1 MWHNPYVRTGQFRR
15 GRLWARVAVWRLREG
30 WARLPI
36 GVRFLW
42 LLLGVMLG
50 LMTPLLGVGYLF
62 LQHSLE
68 MHQQLVQRQRLEAVV
83 RALERE
89 LAALLRQVQD
99 YTVWDDAHTAISRR
113 DAPWI
118 QRNITEWLPQQFHY
132 DFAVVVDAQGAVVG
146 QAEREWAWLRQTA
159 PFQRARRGVSSAG
172 LHRRGETIYLI
183 AAAPIVDEQWRRPP
197 AGALVV
203 GRALDATL
211 LQRISQSAGHTG
223 GVGVQAV
230 RNFSNAD
237 YQFAL
242 RETPGQ
248 SAREDSDPLLKVPPA
263 SRGNQAV
270 RGTVP
275 LAKRDGEPSPDAVPL
290 AKRGGEPSPDAV
302 PLAKRGEPQGADKG
316 TTAWHGISAAGA
328 VFPSASVNRQAR
340 CIALTPFVPL
350 SREAGEGERAAGRT
364 AARSYTPL
372 PQRGRGAGGEGKKW
386 APPAHSEPK
395 RCTLIRPQGGGQ
407 FMNSDH
413 AIGIASSVS
422 HLLHDSAGRPIAL
435 LTVEPPR
442 AEQAWLLDA
451 LCLAKQY
458 LLVFGGALALIASLT
473 MVLLL
478 QSQLRR
484 FSVAIQR
491 LTSGD
496 WDARVA
502 YPARDEFGYLAR
514 AFNQMAQQLQQ
525 AFEAQEQQREELL
538 AQNEEL
544 ERMHAQLQQ
553 AHQELATLNAEL
565 LEANRALAQAAVTDG
580 LTGLKN
586 HRAFQEALHSA
597 VQMAERLQQPLS
609 LVMFDIDHFKQ
620 FNDTFGHPAGDE
632 LLRQVA
638 QVLRESARAYDVAAR
653 YGGEEF
659 ALLLPNTTLEQAVQV
674 AERLRQQIRAIEN
687 PHAPVSAS
695 FGVATYRRG
704 TPPATLVYEA
714 DAALYRAKRSGR
726 DQVCVYQPEAA

>member
-50 LMTPLLGVGYLF
+50 LMTPMLGVGYLF

-68 MHQQLVQRQRLEAVV
+68 MHQQLMQRQRLEAVV
-83 RALERE
+83 CALERE

-99 YTVWDDAHTAISRR
+99 YTVWDDPYAAVQRR
-113 DAPWI
+113 DAAWVH
-118 QRNITEWLPQQFHY
+118 RNITEWLPQQFHY
-132 DFAVVVDAQGAVVG
+132 DFAIVVDAQDAVVG
-146 QAEREWAWLRQTA
+146 QAGREWAWLRQTEL
-159 PFQRARRGVSSAG
+159 FQQARRGVSSAG

-183 AAAPIVDEQWRRPP
+183 AAAPFVDDAWSRPP

-211 LQRISQSAGHTG
+211 LQRISQSAGHMG
-223 GVGVQAV
+223 AVQLEAV
-230 RNFSNAD
+230 VAFSDAD
-237 YQFAL
+237 RQLTL
-242 RETPGQ
+242 RKMLGQ
-248 SAREDSDPLLKVPPA
+248 SVQEDSDPLLQVPPA
-263 SRGNQAV
+263 SRGNQAPA
-270 RGTVP
+270 R
-275 LAKRDGEPSPDAVPL
+275 LLSRN
-290 AKRGGEPSPDAV
+290 GGSQAPE
-302 PLAKRGEPQGADKG
+302 R
-316 TTAWHGISAAGA
+316 
-328 VFPSASVNRQAR
+328 FPSRSGGSQAPER
-340 CIALTPFVPL
+340 FPSRSGGNLKEGGDTLPSIA
-350 SREAGEGERAAGRT
+350 
-364 AARSYTPL
+364 Y
-372 PQRGRGAGGEGKKW
+372 
-386 APPAHSEPK
+386 
-395 RCTLIRPQGGGQ
+395 
-407 FMNSDH
+407 
-413 AIGIASSVS
+413 
-422 HLLHDSAGRPIAL
+422 LLHDSTGQPIAW

-451 LCLAKQY
+451 LGLAKQY

-491 LTSGD
+491 LASGD
-496 WDARVA
+496 WGARIA

-544 ERMHAQLQQ
+544 ERVHAQLQQ

-659 ALLLPNTTLEQAVQV
+659 ALLLPNTTPEQAVQV

>member
-1 MWHNPYVRTGQFRR
+1 LCAQ
-15 GRLWARVAVWRLREG
+15 VAVWRLREG

-83 RALERE
+83 CALERE
-89 LAALLRQVQD
+89 LAVLLRQVQD
-99 YTVWDDAHTAISRR
+99 YTVWNDAHTAISRR

-118 QRNITEWLPQQFHY
+118 QRNIIEWLPQQFHY
-132 DFAVVVDAQGAVVG
+132 DFAVVVDAQGTVVG
-146 QAEREWAWLRQTA
+146 QAGREWAWLRQTEL
-159 PFQRARRGVSSAG
+159 FQQAMRGVSSAG
-172 LHRRGETIYLI
+172 LHRRGETIYLL
-183 AAAPIVDEQWRRPP
+183 AAAPFADEAWSRPP

-211 LQRISQSAGHTG
+211 LRRISQSAGHMG
-223 GVGVQAV
+223 AVQLEAV
-230 RNFSNAD
+230 VAFSDAD
-237 YQFAL
+237 RQLTL
-242 RETPGQ
+242 RKMLGQ
-248 SAREDSDPLLKVPPA
+248 SVQEDSDPLLQVPPA
-263 SRGNQAV
+263 SRGNQAPARLLSRSV
-270 RGTVP
+270 GSQAPER
-275 LAKRDGEPSPDAVPL
+275 
-290 AKRGGEPSPDAV
+290 
-302 PLAKRGEPQGADKG
+302 
-316 TTAWHGISAAGA
+316 
-328 VFPSASVNRQAR
+328 FPSRSGGNLKEGGDTLPS
-340 CIALTPFVPL
+340 IA
-350 SREAGEGERAAGRT
+350 
-364 AARSYTPL
+364 Y
-372 PQRGRGAGGEGKKW
+372 
-386 APPAHSEPK
+386 
-395 RCTLIRPQGGGQ
+395 
-407 FMNSDH
+407 
-413 AIGIASSVS
+413 
-422 HLLHDSAGRPIAL
+422 LLHDSTGQPIAW

-442 AEQAWLLDA
+442 AEQSWLLDA

-491 LTSGD
+491 LASGD

-609 LVMFDIDHFKQ
+609 LIMFDIDHFKQ

>member
-1 MWHNPYVRTGQFRR
+1 M
-15 GRLWARVAVWRLREG
+15 RLWARVVVWRLREG

-62 LQHSLE
+62 LQQSLE
-68 MHQQLVQRQRLEAVV
+68 AHQQLVQRQRLEAVV
-83 RALERE
+83 SALERE

-99 YTVWDDAHTAISRR
+99 YTVWDDAYTALSQR
-113 DAPWI
+113 DTAWI
-118 QRNITEWLPQQFHY
+118 RRNITEWLPKQFHY
-132 DFAVVVDAQGAVVG
+132 DFAVVMDSQGTVV
-146 QAEREWAWLRQTA
+146 ERAGGDWEWICQTEL
-159 PFQRARRGVSSAG
+159 FQRAMRGVGSAG
-172 LHRRGETIYLI
+172 LHRHGETIYLL
-183 AAAPIVDEQWRRPP
+183 AAAPFVDEACSRPP
-197 AGALVV
+197 AGVLVA

-211 LQRISQSAGHTG
+211 LRRISQSAGHMG
-223 GVGVQAV
+223 AVQLEAV
-230 RNFSNAD
+230 VAFSDAD
-237 YQFAL
+237 RQPTL
-242 RETPGQ
+242 REMRGQ
-248 SAREDSDPLLKVPPA
+248 SVQEDSDPLLQVPPA
-263 SRGNQAV
+263 SRGNQA
-270 RGTVP
+270 P
-275 LAKRDGEPSPDAVPL
+275 
-290 AKRGGEPSPDAV
+290 
-302 PLAKRGEPQGADKG
+302 
-316 TTAWHGISAAGA
+316 
-328 VFPSASVNRQAR
+328 AR
-340 CIALTPFVPL
+340 LL
-350 SREAGEGERAAGRT
+350 SRSGGNLKEGGD
-364 AARSYTPL
+364 TP
-372 PQRGRGAGGEGKKW
+372 P
-386 APPAHSEPK
+386 S
-395 RCTLIRPQGGGQ
+395 
-407 FMNSDH
+407 
-413 AIGIASSVS
+413 IAY
-422 HLLHDSAGRPIAL
+422 LLHDSTGQPIAW

-442 AEQAWLLDA
+442 AEQAWLLDV
-451 LCLAKQY
+451 LGLAKQY

-478 QSQLRR
+478 QSHLRR

-491 LTSGD
+491 LASGD
-496 WDARVA
+496 WGARIA

-525 AFEAQEQQREELL
+525 AFEAQKQQREELL

-586 HRAFQEALHSA
+586 HRAFQESLHSA

-609 LVMFDIDHFKQ
+609 LIMFDIDHFKQ

>member
-1 MWHNPYVRTGQFRR
+1 M
-15 GRLWARVAVWRLREG
+15 RLWARVAVWRLREG

-50 LMTPLLGVGYLF
+50 LMAPLLGVGYLF
-62 LQHSLE
+62 LRQSLE
-68 MHQQLVQRQRLEAVV
+68 AHQQMVQRQRLVAAVS
-83 RALERE
+83 ALDRE

-99 YTVWDDAHTAISRR
+99 YTVRDDAHTAISRR
-113 DAPWI
+113 DAKWI
-118 QRNITEWLPQQFHY
+118 RRNITEWLPQQFHY
-132 DFAVVVDAQGAVVG
+132 DFAVVVDAQGAWVAHTAG
-146 QAEREWAWLRQTA
+146 EWAWLRQTA
-159 PFQRARRGVSSAG
+159 PFQRARRGVSNAG
-172 LHRRGETIYLI
+172 LHRQGETIYLL
-183 AAAPIVDEQWRRPP
+183 AAAPFVDKAWSRPP
-197 AGALVV
+197 AGVLVV

-211 LQRISQSAGHTG
+211 LRRISQSAGHTG
-223 GVGVQAV
+223 GVGV
-230 RNFSNAD
+230 RLN
-237 YQFAL
+237 
-242 RETPGQ
+242 P
-248 SAREDSDPLLKVPPA
+248 
-263 SRGNQAV
+263 
-270 RGTVP
+270 
-275 LAKRDGEPSPDAVPL
+275 PSP
-290 AKRGGEPSPDAV
+290 RPSP
-302 PLAKRGEPQGADKG
+302 
-316 TTAWHGISAAGA
+316 
-328 VFPSASVNRQAR
+328 
-340 CIALTPFVPL
+340 PL
-350 SREAGEGERAAGRT
+350 SWGERAREWGDST
-364 AARSYTPL
+364 
-372 PQRGRGAGGEGKKW
+372 
-386 APPAHSEPK
+386 
-395 RCTLIRPQGGGQ
+395 
-407 FMNSDH
+407 
-413 AIGIASSVS
+413 SSLTWN
-422 HLLHDSAGRPIAL
+422 LLHDSMGQPIAL

-442 AEQAWLLDA
+442 AEQAWLLNA
-451 LCLAKQY
+451 LYLAKQY
-458 LLVFGGALALIASLT
+458 LFVFGGALALIASLT

-484 FSVAIQR
+484 FSVVIQR
-491 LTSGD
+491 LASGD
-496 WDARVA
+496 WNARVA

-544 ERMHAQLQQ
+544 ERVHAQLQQ

-597 VQMAERLQQPLS
+597 AQMAERLQQPMS

-620 FNDTFGHPAGDE
+620 FNDRFGHPAGDE

-687 PHAPVSAS
+687 RHAPVSAS
-695 FGVATYRRG
+695 FGVATYRHG

-714 DAALYRAKRSGR
+714 DAALYRAKRNGR

>member
-1 MWHNPYVRTGQFRR
+1 M
-15 GRLWARVAVWRLREG
+15 
-30 WARLPI
+30 
-36 GVRFLW
+36 W
-42 LLLGVMLG
+42 LLLGVMVG

-62 LQHSLE
+62 LQRSLE
-68 MHQQLVQRQRLEAVV
+68 AQQQLVQRQRLEAVV
-83 RALERE
+83 SALERE

-99 YTVWDDAHTAISRR
+99 YTVWDDAHTAISQR

-118 QRNITEWLPQQFHY
+118 RRNITEWLPQQFHY
-132 DFAVVVDAQGAVVG
+132 DFAVVADAQGAWAAHTAG
-146 QAEREWAWLRQTA
+146 DWAWLRQTA
-159 PFQRARRGVSSAG
+159 PFQRAMRGVSSAG
-172 LHRRGETIYLI
+172 LHRQGETIYLL
-183 AAAPIVDEQWRRPP
+183 AAAPFADEAWSRPP

-211 LQRISQSAGHTG
+211 LRRISQSAGHMG
-223 GVGVQAV
+223 AVQLEAV
-230 RNFSNAD
+230 VAFSDAD
-237 YQFAL
+237 RQLTL
-242 RETPGQ
+242 RKMLGQ
-248 SAREDSDPLLKVPPA
+248 SVQEDSDPLLQVPPA
-263 SRGNQAV
+263 SRGNQASV
-270 RGTVP
+270 R
-275 LAKRDGEPSPDAVPL
+275 LLSR
-290 AKRGGEPSPDAV
+290 RGGSQAPE
-302 PLAKRGEPQGADKG
+302 R
-316 TTAWHGISAAGA
+316 
-328 VFPSASVNRQAR
+328 FPSRSGGN
-340 CIALTPFVPL
+340 LK
-350 SREAGEGERAAGRT
+350 EGGDT
-364 AARSYTPL
+364 L
-372 PQRGRGAGGEGKKW
+372 P
-386 APPAHSEPK
+386 
-395 RCTLIRPQGGGQ
+395 
-407 FMNSDH
+407 
-413 AIGIASSVS
+413 SVS
-422 HLLHDSAGRPIAL
+422 NLLHDSAGQPIAL

-442 AEQAWLLDA
+442 AEQAWLLNA

-458 LLVFGGALALIASLT
+458 LFVFGGALALIASLT

-484 FSVAIQR
+484 FSVVIQR
-491 LTSGD
+491 LASGD
-496 WDARVA
+496 WNARVA

-544 ERMHAQLQQ
+544 ERVHAQLQQ

-586 HRAFQEALHSA
+586 HRAFQESLHSA
-597 VQMAERLQQPLS
+597 AQMAERLQQPLS

-659 ALLLPNTTLEQAVQV
+659 ALLLPNTALEQAVQV

-714 DAALYRAKRSGR
+714 DAALYRAKRGGR
-726 DQVCVYQPEAA
+726 DRVCVYQTEAA

>member
-1 MWHNPYVRTGQFRR
+1 M
-15 GRLWARVAVWRLREG
+15 RLGARVAVWWLREG

-36 GVRFLW
+36 GVRFMW
-42 LLLGVMLG
+42 LLLGVMVG
-50 LMTPLLGVGYLF
+50 LMTLLLGVGYRL
-62 LQHSLE
+62 LQRSLE
-68 MHQQLVQRQRLEAVV
+68 AQQQLVQRQRLEAVV
-83 RALERE
+83 SALERE

-99 YTVWDDAHTAISRR
+99 YTVWDDAHTAISQR

-118 QRNITEWLPQQFHY
+118 RRNITEWLPQQFHY
-132 DFAVVVDAQGAVVG
+132 DFAVVVDAQGAWAAHTAG
-146 QAEREWAWLRQTA
+146 DWAWLRQTA
-159 PFQRARRGVSSAG
+159 PFQRAMRGVSSAG
-172 LHRRGETIYLI
+172 LHRRGETIYLL
-183 AAAPIVDEQWRRPP
+183 AAAPFADEAWSRPP

-211 LQRISQSAGHTG
+211 LRRISQSAGHMG
-223 GVGVQAV
+223 AVQLEAV
-230 RNFSNAD
+230 VAFSDAD
-237 YQFAL
+237 RQLTL
-242 RETPGQ
+242 RKMLGQ
-248 SAREDSDPLLKVPPA
+248 SVQEDSDPLLQVPPA
-263 SRGNQAV
+263 SRGNQAPA
-270 RGTVP
+270 R
-275 LAKRDGEPSPDAVPL
+275 LLSRN
-290 AKRGGEPSPDAV
+290 GGSQAPE
-302 PLAKRGEPQGADKG
+302 R
-316 TTAWHGISAAGA
+316 
-328 VFPSASVNRQAR
+328 FPSRSGESRAPERFPLRSGGSQAPER
-340 CIALTPFVPL
+340 FPSRSGGNLKEGGDTLPSIA
-350 SREAGEGERAAGRT
+350 
-364 AARSYTPL
+364 Y
-372 PQRGRGAGGEGKKW
+372 
-386 APPAHSEPK
+386 
-395 RCTLIRPQGGGQ
+395 
-407 FMNSDH
+407 
-413 AIGIASSVS
+413 
-422 HLLHDSAGRPIAL
+422 LLHDSAGQPVAWL
-435 LTVEPPR
+435 MVEPPR
-442 AEQAWLLDA
+442 AEQAWLLNA

-458 LLVFGGALALIASLT
+458 LFVFGGALALIASLT

-478 QSQLRR
+478 QSHLRR
-484 FSVAIQR
+484 FSVVIQR
-491 LTSGD
+491 LASGD
-496 WDARVA
+496 WGARIA

-514 AFNQMAQQLQQ
+514 AFNQMAYQLQQ

-544 ERMHAQLQQ
+544 ERVHAQLQQ

-586 HRAFQEALHSA
+586 HRAFQESLHSA
-597 VQMAERLQQPLS
+597 AQMAERLQQPLS
-609 LVMFDIDHFKQ
+609 LIMFDIDHFKQ

-714 DAALYRAKRSGR
+714 DAALYRAKRNGR

>member
-1 MWHNPYVRTGQFRR
+1 
-15 GRLWARVAVWRLREG
+15 VWRLRDG

-99 YTVWDDAHTAISRR
+99 YTVWNDAHTAISRR

-118 QRNITEWLPQQFHY
+118 RRNITEWLPQQFHY
-132 DFAVVVDAQGAVVG
+132 DFAVAVDARGAWVAHTAG
-146 QAEREWAWLRQTA
+146 DWAWLRQTA
-159 PFQRARRGVSSAG
+159 PFQQARRGVSSAG

-183 AAAPIVDEQWRRPP
+183 AAAPFVDEAWSRPP

-211 LQRISQSAGHTG
+211 LRRISQSAGHTG

-275 LAKRDGEPSPDAVPL
+275 LAKRGGEPSPDAVPLAKRGGEPSPDAVPLAKLGGEPSPDAVPL

-302 PLAKRGEPQGADKG
+302 PLAKRGEPQG
-316 TTAWHGISAAGA
+316 
-328 VFPSASVNRQAR
+328 
-340 CIALTPFVPL
+340 
-350 SREAGEGERAAGRT
+350 
-364 AARSYTPL
+364 
-372 PQRGRGAGGEGKKW
+372 
-386 APPAHSEPK
+386 
-395 RCTLIRPQGGGQ
+395 GGQ

-422 HLLHDSAGRPIAL
+422 HLLHDSTGQPIAL

-442 AEQAWLLDA
+442 AEQAWLLNA

-478 QSQLRR
+478 QSHLRR

-491 LTSGD
+491 LASGD
-496 WDARVA
+496 WGARIA

>member
-1 MWHNPYVRTGQFRR
+1 M
-15 GRLWARVAVWRLREG
+15 RLWARVAVWRLREG

-50 LMTPLLGVGYLF
+50 LMTPLLGVGYLL
-62 LQHSLE
+62 LQRSLE
-68 MHQQLVQRQRLEAVV
+68 AQQQLVQRQRLEAVV
-83 RALERE
+83 CALERE
-89 LAALLRQVQD
+89 LATLLRQVQD
-99 YTVWDDAHTAISRR
+99 YTVWDDAHTAISQR
-113 DAPWI
+113 DAQWI
-118 QRNITEWLPQQFHY
+118 RRNITEWLPQQFHY
-132 DFAVVVDAQGAVVG
+132 DFAVVADAQGAWAAHTAG
-146 QAEREWAWLRQTA
+146 DWAWLRQTA
-159 PFQRARRGVSSAG
+159 PFQRAMRGVSSAG
-172 LHRRGETIYLI
+172 LHRQGETVYLI
-183 AAAPIVDEQWRRPP
+183 AAAPFVDDAWSRPP

-211 LQRISQSAGHTG
+211 LRRISQSAGHMG
-223 GVGVQAV
+223 AVQLEAV
-230 RNFSNAD
+230 VAFSDAD
-237 YQFAL
+237 RQLTL
-242 RETPGQ
+242 RKMLGQ
-248 SAREDSDPLLKVPPA
+248 SVQEDSDPLLQVPPA
-263 SRGNQAV
+263 SRGNQAPA
-270 RGTVP
+270 R
-275 LAKRDGEPSPDAVPL
+275 LLSRS
-290 AKRGGEPSPDAV
+290 GGSQAPE
-302 PLAKRGEPQGADKG
+302 R
-316 TTAWHGISAAGA
+316 
-328 VFPSASVNRQAR
+328 FPSRSGGNLKEGGDTLPS
-340 CIALTPFVPL
+340 IA
-350 SREAGEGERAAGRT
+350 
-364 AARSYTPL
+364 Y
-372 PQRGRGAGGEGKKW
+372 
-386 APPAHSEPK
+386 
-395 RCTLIRPQGGGQ
+395 
-407 FMNSDH
+407 
-413 AIGIASSVS
+413 
-422 HLLHDSAGRPIAL
+422 LLRDSAGQPIAL

-442 AEQAWLLDA
+442 AEQAWLLNA
-451 LCLAKQY
+451 LRLAKQY

-491 LTSGD
+491 LASGD
-496 WDARVA
+496 WQARVA
-502 YPARDEFGYLAR
+502 YPACDEFGYLAR

-544 ERMHAQLQQ
+544 ERVHAQLQQ

-586 HRAFQEALHSA
+586 HRAFQESLHSA
-597 VQMAERLQQPLS
+597 AQMAERLQQPLS

-620 FNDTFGHPAGDE
+620 FNDTYGHPAGDE

-659 ALLLPNTTLEQAVQV
+659 ALLLPNTALEQAVQV

-714 DAALYRAKRSGR
+714 DAALYRAKRNGR

>member
-1 MWHNPYVRTGQFRR
+1 M
-15 GRLWARVAVWRLREG
+15 WRLREG

-42 LLLGVMLG
+42 LLLGVMLA
-50 LMTPLLGVGYLF
+50 LMTPLLGLGYLF
-62 LQHSLE
+62 LQRSLE
-68 MHQQLVQRQRLEAVV
+68 AHQQLVQRQRLAAVV
-83 RALERE
+83 SALDRE
-89 LAALLRQVQD
+89 LAMLLRQVQD
-99 YTVWDDAHTAISRR
+99 YTVWEDAHAAVSRR
-113 DAPWI
+113 DAEWVH
-118 QRNITEWLPQQFHY
+118 RNIVGWLPQQFHY
-132 DFAVVVDAQGAVVG
+132 DFAIVVDAQGAVVG
-146 QAEREWAWLRQTA
+146 QAGREWAWLRQTEL
-159 PFQRARRGVSSAG
+159 FQLARRGVSSAG
-172 LHRRGETIYLI
+172 LHRQGEAIYLL

-203 GRALDATL
+203 GRALDAPL
-211 LQRISQSAGHTG
+211 LQRVGQSAGHTG
-223 GVGVQAV
+223 AV
-230 RNFSNAD
+230 RMKIVD
-237 YQFAL
+237 
-242 RETPGQ
+242 
-248 SAREDSDPLLKVPPA
+248 
-263 SRGNQAV
+263 
-270 RGTVP
+270 
-275 LAKRDGEPSPDAVPL
+275 
-290 AKRGGEPSPDAV
+290 
-302 PLAKRGEPQGADKG
+302 G
-316 TTAWHGISAAGA
+316 TTPSSRFPLQAGGTEPTR
-328 VFPSASVNRQAR
+328 FPSRSGGNLKEGGDTLPS
-340 CIALTPFVPL
+340 IA
-350 SREAGEGERAAGRT
+350 
-364 AARSYTPL
+364 Y
-372 PQRGRGAGGEGKKW
+372 
-386 APPAHSEPK
+386 
-395 RCTLIRPQGGGQ
+395 
-407 FMNSDH
+407 
-413 AIGIASSVS
+413 
-422 HLLHDSAGRPIAL
+422 LLHDSAGQPVAWL
-435 LTVEPPR
+435 MVEPPR

-491 LTSGD
+491 LASGD

-544 ERMHAQLQQ
+544 ERVHAQLQQ

-597 VQMAERLQQPLS
+597 AQMAERLQQPLS

-620 FNDTFGHPAGDE
+620 FNDTYGHPAGDE

-659 ALLLPNTTLEQAVQV
+659 ALLLPNTALEQAVQV

-714 DAALYRAKRSGR
+714 DAALYRAKRGGR
-726 DQVCVYQPEAA
+726 DRVCVYQPEAA

>member
-1 MWHNPYVRTGQFRR
+1 
-15 GRLWARVAVWRLREG
+15 LWARVAMWRLREG

-42 LLLGVMLG
+42 LLLGVLLG
-50 LMTPLLGVGYLF
+50 LMTPLLGVGYRF
-62 LQHSLE
+62 LQRSLE
-68 MHQQLVQRQRLEAVV
+68 AQLQLVQRQRLEAVV
-83 RALERE
+83 SALERE

-113 DAPWI
+113 DAQWI
-118 QRNITEWLPQQFHY
+118 RRNITEWLPQQFHY
-132 DFAVVVDAQGAVVG
+132 DFAVVADTQGACIAHTAG
-146 QAEREWAWLRQTA
+146 DWAWLRQTA
-159 PFQRARRGVSSAG
+159 PFQRAMRGVSSAG
-172 LHRRGETIYLI
+172 LHRQGETVYLL
-183 AAAPIVDEQWRRPP
+183 AAAPLVDEAWSRPP

-211 LQRISQSAGHTG
+211 LRRISQSAGQMG
-223 GVGVQAV
+223 GVGVEAV
-230 RNFSNAD
+230 VNFSDAD
-237 YQFAL
+237 YQLTL

-248 SAREDSDPLLKVPPA
+248 STREDSDPLLKVPPA
-263 SRGNQAV
+263 RRGNQAAL
-270 RGTVP
+270 R
-275 LAKRDGEPSPDAVPL
+275 
-290 AKRGGEPSPDAV
+290 AV
-302 PLAKRGEPQGADKG
+302 PLAKRGEPQG
-316 TTAWHGISAAGA
+316 
-328 VFPSASVNRQAR
+328 
-340 CIALTPFVPL
+340 
-350 SREAGEGERAAGRT
+350 
-364 AARSYTPL
+364 
-372 PQRGRGAGGEGKKW
+372 
-386 APPAHSEPK
+386 
-395 RCTLIRPQGGGQ
+395 GGQ
-407 FMNSDH
+407 FTNSDR

-422 HLLHDSAGRPIAL
+422 HLLRDSAGQPIAW

-442 AEQAWLLDA
+442 AEQSWLLNA
-451 LCLAKQY
+451 LYLAKRY
-458 LLVFGGALALIASLT
+458 LLVFGGALALVASLT

-484 FSVAIQR
+484 FSIAIQR
-491 LTSGD
+491 LASSD
-496 WDARVA
+496 WNARVA
-502 YPARDEFGYLAR
+502 YPARDELGYLAQ

-597 VQMAERLQQPLS
+597 AQMAERLQQPLS

-659 ALLLPNTTLEQAVQV
+659 ALLLPNTALEQAVHV

-695 FGVATYRRG
+695 FGVTTYRRG

-714 DAALYRAKRSGR
+714 DAALYRAKRGGR
-726 DQVCVYQPEAA
+726 DRVCVYQPEAA

>member
-1 MWHNPYVRTGQFRR
+1 MDSQGT
-15 GRLWARVAVWRLREG
+15 
-30 WARLPI
+30 
-36 GVRFLW
+36 
-42 LLLGVMLG
+42 
-50 LMTPLLGVGYLF
+50 
-62 LQHSLE
+62 
-68 MHQQLVQRQRLEAVV
+68 VV
-83 RALERE
+83 ERAGGDWEWICQTE
-89 LAALLRQVQD
+89 L
-99 YTVWDDAHTAISRR
+99 
-113 DAPWI
+113 
-118 QRNITEWLPQQFHY
+118 
-132 DFAVVVDAQGAVVG
+132 
-146 QAEREWAWLRQTA
+146 
-159 PFQRARRGVSSAG
+159 FQRARRGVSSAA
-172 LHRRGETIYLI
+172 LHRHGETIYLL
-183 AAAPIVDEQWRRPP
+183 AAAPFVDEACSRPP
-197 AGALVV
+197 AGVLVA

-211 LQRISQSAGHTG
+211 LRRISQSAGHMG
-223 GVGVQAV
+223 AVQLEAV
-230 RNFSNAD
+230 VAFSDAD
-237 YQFAL
+237 RQLTL
-242 RETPGQ
+242 RKMRGQ
-248 SAREDSDPLLKVPPA
+248 SVQEDSDPLLQVPPA
-263 SRGNQAV
+263 SRGNQAPA
-270 RGTVP
+270 RLPP
-275 LAKRDGEPSPDAVPL
+275 LRERSQAPER
-290 AKRGGEPSPDAV
+290 
-302 PLAKRGEPQGADKG
+302 
-316 TTAWHGISAAGA
+316 
-328 VFPSASVNRQAR
+328 FPSRSGGNLKEGGDTPPS
-340 CIALTPFVPL
+340 IA
-350 SREAGEGERAAGRT
+350 
-364 AARSYTPL
+364 Y
-372 PQRGRGAGGEGKKW
+372 
-386 APPAHSEPK
+386 
-395 RCTLIRPQGGGQ
+395 
-407 FMNSDH
+407 
-413 AIGIASSVS
+413 
-422 HLLHDSAGRPIAL
+422 LLHDSAGQPVAW

-442 AEQAWLLDA
+442 AEQAWLLDV
-451 LCLAKQY
+451 LSLAKQY

-478 QSQLRR
+478 QSHLRR

-491 LTSGD
+491 LASGD
-496 WDARVA
+496 WGARIA

-597 VQMAERLQQPLS
+597 AQMAERLQQPLS
-609 LVMFDIDHFKQ
+609 LIMFDIDHFKQ

-726 DQVCVYQPEAA
+726 DQVCVYQSEAA

>member
-1 MWHNPYVRTGQFRR
+1 MWHNPHVRTGRFRR
-15 GRLWARVAVWRLREG
+15 GRLWARVAVWRLRDG

-99 YTVWDDAHTAISRR
+99 YTVWNDAHTAISRR

-146 QAEREWAWLRQTA
+146 QAGREWAWLRQTA

-203 GRALDATL
+203 GRALNATL

-275 LAKRDGEPSPDAVPL
+275 LAKRGGEPSPDAVPLAKRGGEPSPDAVPLAKRGGEPSPDAVPL

-302 PLAKRGEPQGADKG
+302 PLAKRGEPQG
-316 TTAWHGISAAGA
+316 
-328 VFPSASVNRQAR
+328 
-340 CIALTPFVPL
+340 
-350 SREAGEGERAAGRT
+350 
-364 AARSYTPL
+364 
-372 PQRGRGAGGEGKKW
+372 
-386 APPAHSEPK
+386 
-395 RCTLIRPQGGGQ
+395 GGQ

-422 HLLHDSAGRPIAL
+422 HLLHDSTGQPIAW

-478 QSQLRR
+478 QSHLRR

-491 LTSGD
+491 LASGD
-496 WDARVA
+496 WGARIA

-544 ERMHAQLQQ
+544 ERVHAQLQQ

>member
-15 GRLWARVAVWRLREG
+15 MRLGARVAVWRLREG

-83 RALERE
+83 CALERE

-99 YTVWDDAHTAISRR
+99 YTVWDDAYTALSQR
-113 DAPWI
+113 DTAWI
-118 QRNITEWLPQQFHY
+118 RRNITEWLPQQFHY
-132 DFAVVVDAQGAVVG
+132 DFAIVVDAQGAVVG
-146 QAEREWAWLRQTA
+146 QAGREWAWLRQTEL
-159 PFQRARRGVSSAG
+159 FQRARRGVSSAG

-183 AAAPIVDEQWRRPP
+183 AAAPFVDDAWSRPP

-211 LQRISQSAGHTG
+211 LRRISQSAGHTG
-223 GVGVQAV
+223 GVGVHLNPPSP
-230 RNFSNAD
+230 RPSPPFT
-237 YQFAL
+237 
-242 RETPGQ
+242 REEREWEWGD
-248 SAREDSDPLLKVPPA
+248 SARS
-263 SRGNQAV
+263 
-270 RGTVP
+270 
-275 LAKRDGEPSPDAVPL
+275 
-290 AKRGGEPSPDAV
+290 
-302 PLAKRGEPQGADKG
+302 
-316 TTAWHGISAAGA
+316 
-328 VFPSASVNRQAR
+328 
-340 CIALTPFVPL
+340 LT
-350 SREAGEGERAAGRT
+350 
-364 AARSYTPL
+364 
-372 PQRGRGAGGEGKKW
+372 W
-386 APPAHSEPK
+386 
-395 RCTLIRPQGGGQ
+395 
-407 FMNSDH
+407 N
-413 AIGIASSVS
+413 
-422 HLLHDSAGRPIAL
+422 LLHDSTGQPIAL

-442 AEQAWLLDA
+442 AEQAWLLNA

-478 QSQLRR
+478 QSHLRR
-484 FSVAIQR
+484 FSVVIQR
-491 LTSGD
+491 LASGD
-496 WDARVA
+496 WNARVA

-544 ERMHAQLQQ
+544 ERVHAQLQQ

-586 HRAFQEALHSA
+586 HRAFQESLHSA
-597 VQMAERLQQPLS
+597 AQMAERLQQPLS

-620 FNDTFGHPAGDE
+620 FNDTYGHPAGDE

-659 ALLLPNTTLEQAVQV
+659 ALLLPNTALEQAVQV

-714 DAALYRAKRSGR
+714 DAALYRAKRGGR
-726 DQVCVYQPEAA
+726 DRVCVYQTEAA

>member
-1 MWHNPYVRTGQFRR
+1 
-15 GRLWARVAVWRLREG
+15 LWARVAMWRLREG

-42 LLLGVMLG
+42 LLLGVMLA
-50 LMTPLLGVGYLF
+50 LMTPLLGLGYLF
-62 LQHSLE
+62 LQRSLE
-68 MHQQLVQRQRLEAVV
+68 AHQQLVQSQRLAAAMS
-83 RALERE
+83 ALDRE

-99 YTVWDDAHTAISRR
+99 YTVWEDAHAAVSRR
-113 DAPWI
+113 DAEWVH
-118 QRNITEWLPQQFHY
+118 RNIVGWLPQQFHY
-132 DFAVVVDAQGAVVG
+132 DFAVAVDARGAWVAHTAG
-146 QAEREWAWLRQTA
+146 DWAWLRQTA

-172 LHRRGETIYLI
+172 LHRQGEAIYLL
-183 AAAPIVDEQWRRPP
+183 AAAPIVDEAWRRSH
-197 AGALVV
+197 AGALIV
-203 GRALDATL
+203 GRVLDAPL
-211 LQRISQSAGHTG
+211 LQRVGQSAGHTG
-223 GVGVQAV
+223 AV
-230 RNFSNAD
+230 RMKIVD
-237 YQFAL
+237 
-242 RETPGQ
+242 
-248 SAREDSDPLLKVPPA
+248 
-263 SRGNQAV
+263 
-270 RGTVP
+270 
-275 LAKRDGEPSPDAVPL
+275 
-290 AKRGGEPSPDAV
+290 
-302 PLAKRGEPQGADKG
+302 G
-316 TTAWHGISAAGA
+316 TTPSSRFPLQAGGTEPTR
-328 VFPSASVNRQAR
+328 FPSRSGGN
-340 CIALTPFVPL
+340 LK
-350 SREAGEGERAAGRT
+350 EGGDT
-364 AARSYTPL
+364 L
-372 PQRGRGAGGEGKKW
+372 P
-386 APPAHSEPK
+386 
-395 RCTLIRPQGGGQ
+395 
-407 FMNSDH
+407 
-413 AIGIASSVS
+413 SVS
-422 HLLHDSAGRPIAL
+422 NLLHDSTGQPIAWL
-435 LTVEPPR
+435 IVEPPR
-442 AEQAWLLDA
+442 AEQAWLLHA
-451 LCLAKQY
+451 LCLIKQY
-458 LLVFGGALALIASLT
+458 LFVFEGALALIASLT

-484 FSVAIQR
+484 FSVVIQR
-491 LTSGD
+491 LASGD
-496 WDARVA
+496 WNARVA

-544 ERMHAQLQQ
+544 ERVHAQLQQ

-597 VQMAERLQQPLS
+597 AQMAERLQQPLS

-620 FNDTFGHPAGDE
+620 FNDRFGHPAGDE

-659 ALLLPNTTLEQAVQV
+659 ALLLPNTALEQAVQV

-726 DQVCVYQPEAA
+726 DRVCVYQPEAA

>member
-1 MWHNPYVRTGQFRR
+1 
-15 GRLWARVAVWRLREG
+15 VWRLREG

-36 GVRFLW
+36 GVRFMW
-42 LLLGVMLG
+42 LLLGVMVG

-62 LQHSLE
+62 LQRSLE
-68 MHQQLVQRQRLEAVV
+68 AQQQLVQHQRLEAVV
-83 RALERE
+83 SALERE

-99 YTVWDDAHTAISRR
+99 YTVWDDAHTAISQR

-118 QRNITEWLPQQFHY
+118 RRNITEWLPQQFHY

-146 QAEREWAWLRQTA
+146 QAGREWAWLRQTEL
-159 PFQRARRGVSSAG
+159 FQRARRGVSSAG
-172 LHRRGETIYLI
+172 LHRQAETIYLL

-223 GVGVQAV
+223 GVGV
-230 RNFSNAD
+230 
-237 YQFAL
+237 
-242 RETPGQ
+242 
-248 SAREDSDPLLKVPPA
+248 LLNP
-263 SRGNQAV
+263 
-270 RGTVP
+270 
-275 LAKRDGEPSPDAVPL
+275 PSP
-290 AKRGGEPSPDAV
+290 RPSP
-302 PLAKRGEPQGADKG
+302 PFTREERGWEWGDS
-316 TTAWHGISAAGA
+316 TRS
-328 VFPSASVNRQAR
+328 
-340 CIALTPFVPL
+340 LT
-350 SREAGEGERAAGRT
+350 
-364 AARSYTPL
+364 
-372 PQRGRGAGGEGKKW
+372 W
-386 APPAHSEPK
+386 
-395 RCTLIRPQGGGQ
+395 
-407 FMNSDH
+407 N
-413 AIGIASSVS
+413 
-422 HLLHDSAGRPIAL
+422 LLHDSTGQPIAW

-442 AEQAWLLDA
+442 AEQAWLLDV
-451 LCLAKQY
+451 LGLAKQY

-473 MVLLL
+473 MVLL
-478 QSQLRR
+478 QSHLRR

-491 LTSGD
+491 LASGD
-496 WDARVA
+496 WGARIA

-597 VQMAERLQQPLS
+597 AQMAERLQQPLS
-609 LVMFDIDHFKQ
+609 LIMLDIDHFKQ
-620 FNDTFGHPAGDE
+620 FNDRFGHPAGDE
-632 LLRQVA
+632 LLQQVA

-659 ALLLPNTTLEQAVQV
+659 ALLLPNTALEQAVQPEV
-674 AERLRQQIRAIEN
+674 CHFEH
-687 PHAPVSAS
+687 PH
-695 FGVATYRRG
+695 TH
-704 TPPATLVYEA
+704 TL
-714 DAALYRAKRSGR
+714 
-726 DQVCVYQPEAA
+726 

>member
-1 MWHNPYVRTGQFRR
+1 
-15 GRLWARVAVWRLREG
+15 VWRLREG

-36 GVRFLW
+36 GVRFMW
-42 LLLGVMLG
+42 LLLGVMVG
-50 LMTPLLGVGYLF
+50 LMTLLLGVGYRL
-62 LQHSLE
+62 LQRSLE
-68 MHQQLVQRQRLEAVV
+68 AQQQLVQRQRLVAAVS
-83 RALERE
+83 ALDRE

-99 YTVWDDAHTAISRR
+99 YTVRDDAHTAISRR
-113 DAPWI
+113 DAKWI
-118 QRNITEWLPQQFHY
+118 RRNITEWLPQQFHY
-132 DFAVVVDAQGAVVG
+132 DFAVVVDAQGAWVAHTAG
-146 QAEREWAWLRQTA
+146 EWEWLRQTA
-159 PFQRARRGVSSAG
+159 PFQRARRGVSNAG
-172 LHRRGETIYLI
+172 LHRQGETIYLL
-183 AAAPIVDEQWRRPP
+183 AAAPFVDEAWSRPP
-197 AGALVV
+197 AGMLVV

-211 LQRISQSAGHTG
+211 LRRISQSAGHTG
-223 GVGVQAV
+223 GVGV
-230 RNFSNAD
+230 RLN
-237 YQFAL
+237 
-242 RETPGQ
+242 P
-248 SAREDSDPLLKVPPA
+248 
-263 SRGNQAV
+263 
-270 RGTVP
+270 
-275 LAKRDGEPSPDAVPL
+275 PSP
-290 AKRGGEPSPDAV
+290 RPSP
-302 PLAKRGEPQGADKG
+302 
-316 TTAWHGISAAGA
+316 
-328 VFPSASVNRQAR
+328 
-340 CIALTPFVPL
+340 PL
-350 SREAGEGERAAGRT
+350 SWGERAREWGDST
-364 AARSYTPL
+364 
-372 PQRGRGAGGEGKKW
+372 
-386 APPAHSEPK
+386 
-395 RCTLIRPQGGGQ
+395 
-407 FMNSDH
+407 
-413 AIGIASSVS
+413 SSLTWN
-422 HLLHDSAGRPIAL
+422 LLHDSMGQPIAL

-442 AEQAWLLDA
+442 AEQAWLLNA
-451 LCLAKQY
+451 LYLAKQY
-458 LLVFGGALALIASLT
+458 LFVFGGALALIASLT

-484 FSVAIQR
+484 FSMAIQR
-491 LTSGD
+491 LALGD
-496 WDARVA
+496 WNARVA

-544 ERMHAQLQQ
+544 ERVHAQLQQ

-597 VQMAERLQQPLS
+597 AQMAERLQQPMS

-620 FNDTFGHPAGDE
+620 FNDRFGHPAGDE

-687 PHAPVSAS
+687 RHAPVSAS
-695 FGVATYRRG
+695 FGVATYRHG

-714 DAALYRAKRSGR
+714 DAALYRAKRNGR

>member
-1 MWHNPYVRTGQFRR
+1 
-15 GRLWARVAVWRLREG
+15 
-30 WARLPI
+30 
-36 GVRFLW
+36 
-42 LLLGVMLG
+42 MLG
-50 LMTPLLGVGYLF
+50 LMTPLLGVGYLL
-62 LQHSLE
+62 LQRSLE
-68 MHQQLVQRQRLEAVV
+68 AHQQLVQRQRLEAVV
-83 RALERE
+83 SALERE

-99 YTVWDDAHTAISRR
+99 YTVWDDAHTAVSRR
-113 DAPWI
+113 DAQWI
-118 QRNITEWLPQQFHY
+118 RRNITEWLPQQFHY
-132 DFAVVVDAQGAVVG
+132 DFAVVVDAQGAWAAHTAG
-146 QAEREWAWLRQTA
+146 DWAWLQQTA
-159 PFQRARRGVSSAG
+159 PFQRAMHGVSSAG
-172 LHRRGETIYLI
+172 LHRQGETIYLL
-183 AAAPIVDEQWRRPP
+183 AAAPIVDESWSRPP
-197 AGALVV
+197 AGALIV

-211 LQRISQSAGHTG
+211 LRRISQSAGHTG
-223 GVGVQAV
+223 GVRVQAV
-230 RNFSNAD
+230 GSFSNAD
-237 YQFAL
+237 YQPAL

-248 SAREDSDPLLKVPPA
+248 SAQEDSDPLLEVPPA
-263 SRGNQAV
+263 RRGNQAV
-270 RGTVP
+270 RGAVP
-275 LAKRDGEPSPDAVPL
+275 LAKRGGEPSPDAVPL

-302 PLAKRGEPQGADKG
+302 PLAKRGEPK
-316 TTAWHGISAAGA
+316 
-328 VFPSASVNRQAR
+328 
-340 CIALTPFVPL
+340 
-350 SREAGEGERAAGRT
+350 
-364 AARSYTPL
+364 
-372 PQRGRGAGGEGKKW
+372 
-386 APPAHSEPK
+386 
-395 RCTLIRPQGGGQ
+395 GGGQ
-407 FMNSDH
+407 FMNSER
-413 AIGIASSVS
+413 AIGIKEDGSTISSVS
-422 HLLHDSAGRPIAL
+422 HLLHDSTGQPIAL

-442 AEQAWLLDA
+442 AEQAWLLNA

-458 LLVFGGALALIASLT
+458 LFVFGGALALVASLT

-478 QSQLRR
+478 QSHLRR

-491 LTSGD
+491 LASGD
-496 WDARVA
+496 WQARVA

-544 ERMHAQLQQ
+544 ERVHAQLQQ

-586 HRAFQEALHSA
+586 HRAFQESLHSA
-597 VQMAERLQQPLS
+597 AQMAERLQQPLS

-714 DAALYRAKRSGR
+714 DAALYRAKRNGR
-726 DQVCVYQPEAA
+726 DRVCVYQPEAA

>member
-1 MWHNPYVRTGQFRR
+1 M
-15 GRLWARVAVWRLREG
+15 RLGARVAVWRLREG

-36 GVRFLW
+36 GVRFMW
-42 LLLGVMLG
+42 LLLGVMVG
-50 LMTPLLGVGYLF
+50 LMTLLLGVGYRL
-62 LQHSLE
+62 LQRSLE
-68 MHQQLVQRQRLEAVV
+68 AQQQLVQRQRLEAVV
-83 RALERE
+83 SALERE

-99 YTVWDDAHTAISRR
+99 YTVWDDAHTAISQR

-118 QRNITEWLPQQFHY
+118 RRNITEWLPQQFHY

-146 QAEREWAWLRQTA
+146 QAGREWAWLQRTE

-172 LHRRGETIYLI
+172 LHRRGETIYLL
-183 AAAPIVDEQWRRPP
+183 AAAPFADEAWSRPP

-203 GRALDATL
+203 GRALDAPL
-211 LQRISQSAGHTG
+211 LRRISQSAGHMG
-223 GVGVQAV
+223 AVQLEAV
-230 RNFSNAD
+230 VAFSDAD
-237 YQFAL
+237 RQPTL
-242 RETPGQ
+242 RKMRGQ
-248 SAREDSDPLLKVPPA
+248 SVQEDSDPLLQVPPA
-263 SRGNQAV
+263 SRGNQAPA
-270 RGTVP
+270 R
-275 LAKRDGEPSPDAVPL
+275 LLSRS
-290 AKRGGEPSPDAV
+290 GGSQAPE
-302 PLAKRGEPQGADKG
+302 R
-316 TTAWHGISAAGA
+316 
-328 VFPSASVNRQAR
+328 FPSRSGE
-340 CIALTPFVPL
+340 
-350 SREAGEGERAAGRT
+350 SRAPERFPSRSGESRAPERFPS
-364 AARSYTPL
+364 RSGGNLKEGGDTL
-372 PQRGRGAGGEGKKW
+372 P
-386 APPAHSEPK
+386 
-395 RCTLIRPQGGGQ
+395 
-407 FMNSDH
+407 
-413 AIGIASSVS
+413 SVS
-422 HLLHDSAGRPIAL
+422 NLLHDSAGQPIAWL
-435 LTVEPPR
+435 MVEPPR
-442 AEQAWLLDA
+442 AEQAWLLNA

-458 LLVFGGALALIASLT
+458 LFVFGGALALIASLT

-478 QSQLRR
+478 QSHLRR
-484 FSVAIQR
+484 FSVVIQR
-491 LTSGD
+491 LASGD
-496 WDARVA
+496 WNARVA

-544 ERMHAQLQQ
+544 ERVHAQLQQ

-586 HRAFQEALHSA
+586 HRAFQESLHSA
-597 VQMAERLQQPLS
+597 AQMAERLQQPLS

-620 FNDTFGHPAGDE
+620 FNDTYGHPAGDE

-659 ALLLPNTTLEQAVQV
+659 ALLLPNTALEQAVQV

-714 DAALYRAKRSGR
+714 DAALYRAKRNGR

>member
-1 MWHNPYVRTGQFRR
+1 
-15 GRLWARVAVWRLREG
+15 LWARVAMWRLREG

-42 LLLGVMLG
+42 LLLGVMLA
-50 LMTPLLGVGYLF
+50 LMTPLLGLGYLF
-62 LQHSLE
+62 LQRSLE
-68 MHQQLVQRQRLEAVV
+68 AHQQFVQYQRLAAAVS
-83 RALERE
+83 ALDRE

-99 YTVWDDAHTAISRR
+99 YTVWDDAYAAVQRR
-113 DAPWI
+113 DAAWVH
-118 QRNITEWLPQQFHY
+118 RNITEWLPQQFHY

-146 QAEREWAWLRQTA
+146 QAGREWAWLRQTE

-172 LHRRGETIYLI
+172 LHRQAETIYLL

-203 GRALDATL
+203 GRTLDAPL
-211 LQRISQSAGHTG
+211 LRRISQSAGHMG
-223 GVGVQAV
+223 AV
-230 RNFSNAD
+230 RMKIVD
-237 YQFAL
+237 
-242 RETPGQ
+242 
-248 SAREDSDPLLKVPPA
+248 
-263 SRGNQAV
+263 
-270 RGTVP
+270 
-275 LAKRDGEPSPDAVPL
+275 
-290 AKRGGEPSPDAV
+290 
-302 PLAKRGEPQGADKG
+302 G
-316 TTAWHGISAAGA
+316 TTPSSRFPLQAGGTKRPR
-328 VFPSASVNRQAR
+328 FPSRSGGNLKEGGDTLPS
-340 CIALTPFVPL
+340 IA
-350 SREAGEGERAAGRT
+350 
-364 AARSYTPL
+364 Y
-372 PQRGRGAGGEGKKW
+372 
-386 APPAHSEPK
+386 
-395 RCTLIRPQGGGQ
+395 
-407 FMNSDH
+407 
-413 AIGIASSVS
+413 
-422 HLLHDSAGRPIAL
+422 LLHDSAGQPVAWL
-435 LTVEPPR
+435 MVEPPR
-442 AEQAWLLDA
+442 AEQSWLLDA

-514 AFNQMAQQLQQ
+514 AFNQMAHQLQQ

-538 AQNEEL
+538 AQKAEL
-544 ERMHAQLQQ
+544 EQMHRQLQQ

-597 VQMAERLQQPLS
+597 AQMAERLQQPLS

-620 FNDTFGHPAGDE
+620 FNDRFGHPAGDE

-659 ALLLPNTTLEQAVQV
+659 ALLLPNTALEQAVQV

-714 DAALYRAKRSGR
+714 DAALYRAKRGGR
-726 DQVCVYQPEAA
+726 DRVCVYQPEAA

>member
-1 MWHNPYVRTGQFRR
+1 M
-15 GRLWARVAVWRLREG
+15 RLWARVAVWQLREG

-62 LQHSLE
+62 LQRSLE
-68 MHQQLVQRQRLEAVV
+68 VHQQLVQRQRLEAVV
-83 RALERE
+83 SALERE

-99 YTVWDDAHTAISRR
+99 YTVWDDAHTAISQR

-118 QRNITEWLPQQFHY
+118 RRNITEWLPQQFHY
-132 DFAVVVDAQGAVVG
+132 DFAVVVDAQGAWAAHTAG
-146 QAEREWAWLRQTA
+146 DWAWLRQTA
-159 PFQRARRGVSSAG
+159 PFQRAMRGVSSAG
-172 LHRRGETIYLI
+172 LYRHGETIYLL
-183 AAAPIVDEQWRRPP
+183 AAAPFVDEAWSRPP

-211 LQRISQSAGHTG
+211 LRRISQSAGHTG
-223 GVGVQAV
+223 GVGVHLNPPSP
-230 RNFSNAD
+230 RRSPP
-237 YQFAL
+237 L
-242 RETPGQ
+242 IRGEK
-248 SAREDSDPLLKVPPA
+248 AREWGDSIG
-263 SRGNQAV
+263 S
-270 RGTVP
+270 
-275 LAKRDGEPSPDAVPL
+275 
-290 AKRGGEPSPDAV
+290 
-302 PLAKRGEPQGADKG
+302 
-316 TTAWHGISAAGA
+316 
-328 VFPSASVNRQAR
+328 
-340 CIALTPFVPL
+340 LT
-350 SREAGEGERAAGRT
+350 
-364 AARSYTPL
+364 
-372 PQRGRGAGGEGKKW
+372 W
-386 APPAHSEPK
+386 
-395 RCTLIRPQGGGQ
+395 
-407 FMNSDH
+407 N
-413 AIGIASSVS
+413 
-422 HLLHDSAGRPIAL
+422 LLHNSAGQPIAL

-442 AEQAWLLDA
+442 AEQAWLLNA

-478 QSQLRR
+478 QSHLRR
-484 FSVAIQR
+484 FSVVIQR
-491 LTSGD
+491 LASGD
-496 WDARVA
+496 WSARVA

-544 ERMHAQLQQ
+544 ERVHAQLQQ

-586 HRAFQEALHSA
+586 HRAFQESLHSA
-597 VQMAERLQQPLS
+597 AQMAERLQQPLS

-714 DAALYRAKRSGR
+714 DAALYRAKRGGR
-726 DQVCVYQPEAA
+726 DRVCVYQPEAA

>member
-1 MWHNPYVRTGQFRR
+1 M
-15 GRLWARVAVWRLREG
+15 RLGARVAVWRLREG

-42 LLLGVMLG
+42 LLLGVMVG
-50 LMTPLLGVGYLF
+50 LMTLLLGVGYRL
-62 LQHSLE
+62 LQRSLE
-68 MHQQLVQRQRLEAVV
+68 AQQQLVQRQRLEAVV
-83 RALERE
+83 SALERE

-99 YTVWDDAHTAISRR
+99 YTVWDDAHTAISQR

-118 QRNITEWLPQQFHY
+118 RRNITEWLPQQFHY
-132 DFAVVVDAQGAVVG
+132 DFAVVVDAQGAWAAHTAG
-146 QAEREWAWLRQTA
+146 DWAWLRQTA
-159 PFQRARRGVSSAG
+159 PFQRAMRGVSSAG

-183 AAAPIVDEQWRRPP
+183 AAAPFVDEAWSRPP

-203 GRALDATL
+203 GRALDAPL
-211 LQRISQSAGHTG
+211 LRRISQSAGHMG
-223 GVGVQAV
+223 AVQLEAV
-230 RNFSNAD
+230 VAFSDAD
-237 YQFAL
+237 RQPTL
-242 RETPGQ
+242 RKMLGQ
-248 SAREDSDPLLKVPPA
+248 SVQEDSDPLLQVPPA
-263 SRGNQAV
+263 SRGNQAPV
-270 RGTVP
+270 R
-275 LAKRDGEPSPDAVPL
+275 LLSRS
-290 AKRGGEPSPDAV
+290 GGSQAPE
-302 PLAKRGEPQGADKG
+302 R
-316 TTAWHGISAAGA
+316 
-328 VFPSASVNRQAR
+328 FPSRSGGSQAPER
-340 CIALTPFVPL
+340 FPSRSGGSQAPERFPSRSGGNLKEGGDTLPSIA
-350 SREAGEGERAAGRT
+350 
-364 AARSYTPL
+364 Y
-372 PQRGRGAGGEGKKW
+372 
-386 APPAHSEPK
+386 
-395 RCTLIRPQGGGQ
+395 
-407 FMNSDH
+407 
-413 AIGIASSVS
+413 
-422 HLLHDSAGRPIAL
+422 LLHDSAGQPVAWL
-435 LTVEPPR
+435 MVEPPR
-442 AEQAWLLDA
+442 AEQAWLLNA
-451 LCLAKQY
+451 LRLAKQY

-473 MVLLL
+473 MVMLL

-484 FSVAIQR
+484 FSVVIQR
-491 LTSGD
+491 LASGD
-496 WDARVA
+496 WNARVA

-544 ERMHAQLQQ
+544 ERVHAQLQQ

-586 HRAFQEALHSA
+586 HRAFQESLHSA
-597 VQMAERLQQPLS
+597 AQMAERLQQPLS

-620 FNDTFGHPAGDE
+620 FNDTYGHPAGDE

-659 ALLLPNTTLEQAVQV
+659 ALLLPNTALEQAVQV

-714 DAALYRAKRSGR
+714 DAALYRAKRGGR
-726 DQVCVYQPEAA
+726 DRVCVYQPEAA

>member
-1 MWHNPYVRTGQFRR
+1 M
-15 GRLWARVAVWRLREG
+15 RLGARVAMWRLREG

-50 LMTPLLGVGYLF
+50 LMTPLLGVGYLL
-62 LQHSLE
+62 LQRSLE
-68 MHQQLVQRQRLEAVV
+68 AQQQLVQRQRLEAVV
-83 RALERE
+83 CALERE
-89 LAALLRQVQD
+89 LATLLRQVQD
-99 YTVWDDAHTAISRR
+99 YTVWDDAHTAISQR
-113 DAPWI
+113 DAQWI
-118 QRNITEWLPQQFHY
+118 RRNITEWLPQQFHY
-132 DFAVVVDAQGAVVG
+132 DFAVVADAQGAWAAHTAG
-146 QAEREWAWLRQTA
+146 DWAWLQQTE

-172 LHRRGETIYLI
+172 LHRQGEAIYLL

-203 GRALDATL
+203 GRTLDAPL
-211 LQRISQSAGHTG
+211 LRRISQSAGHMG
-223 GVGVQAV
+223 AVQLEAV
-230 RNFSNAD
+230 VAFSDAD
-237 YQFAL
+237 RQPTL
-242 RETPGQ
+242 RKMLGQ
-248 SAREDSDPLLKVPPA
+248 SVQEDSDPLLQVPPA
-263 SRGNQAV
+263 SRGNQAPA
-270 RGTVP
+270 R
-275 LAKRDGEPSPDAVPL
+275 LLSRS
-290 AKRGGEPSPDAV
+290 GGSQAPE
-302 PLAKRGEPQGADKG
+302 R
-316 TTAWHGISAAGA
+316 
-328 VFPSASVNRQAR
+328 FPSRSGGNLKEGGDTLPS
-340 CIALTPFVPL
+340 IA
-350 SREAGEGERAAGRT
+350 
-364 AARSYTPL
+364 Y
-372 PQRGRGAGGEGKKW
+372 
-386 APPAHSEPK
+386 
-395 RCTLIRPQGGGQ
+395 
-407 FMNSDH
+407 
-413 AIGIASSVS
+413 
-422 HLLHDSAGRPIAL
+422 LLHDSAGQPVAWL
-435 LTVEPPR
+435 MVEPPR
-442 AEQAWLLDA
+442 AEQAWLLNA
-451 LCLAKQY
+451 LRLAKQY

-484 FSVAIQR
+484 FSVVIQR
-491 LTSGD
+491 LASGD
-496 WDARVA
+496 WNARVA

-544 ERMHAQLQQ
+544 ERVHAQLQQ

-586 HRAFQEALHSA
+586 HRAFQESLHSA
-597 VQMAERLQQPLS
+597 AQMAERFQQPLS

-620 FNDTFGHPAGDE
+620 FNDTYGHPAGDE

>member
-1 MWHNPYVRTGQFRR
+1 
-15 GRLWARVAVWRLREG
+15 VWWLREG

-36 GVRFLW
+36 GVRFMW
-42 LLLGVMLG
+42 LLLGVMVG
-50 LMTPLLGVGYLF
+50 LMTLLLGVGYRL
-62 LQHSLE
+62 LQRSLE
-68 MHQQLVQRQRLEAVV
+68 AQQQLVQRQRLEAVV
-83 RALERE
+83 SALERE
-89 LAALLRQVQD
+89 LAASLRQVQD
-99 YTVWDDAHTAISRR
+99 YTVWDDAHTAISQR

-118 QRNITEWLPQQFHY
+118 RRNITEWLPQQFHY
-132 DFAVVVDAQGAVVG
+132 DFAVVVDAQGAWAAHTAG
-146 QAEREWAWLRQTA
+146 DWAWLRQTA
-159 PFQRARRGVSSAG
+159 PFQRAMRGVSSAG
-172 LHRRGETIYLI
+172 LHRRGETIYLL
-183 AAAPIVDEQWRRPP
+183 AAAPFADEAWSRPP

-211 LQRISQSAGHTG
+211 LRRISQSAGHMG
-223 GVGVQAV
+223 AVQLEAV
-230 RNFSNAD
+230 VAFSDAD
-237 YQFAL
+237 RQLTL
-242 RETPGQ
+242 RKMLGQ
-248 SAREDSDPLLKVPPA
+248 SVQEDSDPLLQVPPA
-263 SRGNQAV
+263 SRGNQAPV
-270 RGTVP
+270 R
-275 LAKRDGEPSPDAVPL
+275 LLSRS
-290 AKRGGEPSPDAV
+290 GGSQAPE
-302 PLAKRGEPQGADKG
+302 R
-316 TTAWHGISAAGA
+316 
-328 VFPSASVNRQAR
+328 FPSRSGESRAPERFPSRSGGNLKEGGDTLPS
-340 CIALTPFVPL
+340 IA
-350 SREAGEGERAAGRT
+350 
-364 AARSYTPL
+364 Y
-372 PQRGRGAGGEGKKW
+372 
-386 APPAHSEPK
+386 
-395 RCTLIRPQGGGQ
+395 
-407 FMNSDH
+407 
-413 AIGIASSVS
+413 
-422 HLLHDSAGRPIAL
+422 LLHDSAGQPVAWL
-435 LTVEPPR
+435 MVEPPR
-442 AEQAWLLDA
+442 AEQAWLLNA

-458 LLVFGGALALIASLT
+458 LFVFGGALALIASLT

-478 QSQLRR
+478 QSHLRR
-484 FSVAIQR
+484 FSVVIQR
-491 LTSGD
+491 LASGD

-544 ERMHAQLQQ
+544 ERVHAQLQQ

-620 FNDTFGHPAGDE
+620 FNDTYGHPAGDE

-714 DAALYRAKRSGR
+714 DAALYRAKRGGR
-726 DQVCVYQPEAA
+726 DRVCVYQPEAA

>member
-1 MWHNPYVRTGQFRR
+1 M
-15 GRLWARVAVWRLREG
+15 RLWARVAVWRLREG

-42 LLLGVMLG
+42 MLLGVMLG

-62 LQHSLE
+62 LRQSLE
-68 MHQQLVQRQRLEAVV
+68 AHQQMVQRQRLVAAVS
-83 RALERE
+83 ALDRE

-99 YTVWDDAHTAISRR
+99 YTVRDDAHTAISRR
-113 DAPWI
+113 DAKWI
-118 QRNITEWLPQQFHY
+118 RRNITEWLPQQFHY
-132 DFAVVVDAQGAVVG
+132 DFAVVVDAQGAWVAHTAG
-146 QAEREWAWLRQTA
+146 EWEWLRQTA
-159 PFQRARRGVSSAG
+159 PFQRARRGVSNAG
-172 LHRRGETIYLI
+172 LHRQGETIYLL
-183 AAAPIVDEQWRRPP
+183 AAAPFVDEAWSRPP
-197 AGALVV
+197 AGVLVV

-211 LQRISQSAGHTG
+211 LRRISQSAGHTG
-223 GVGVQAV
+223 GVGV
-230 RNFSNAD
+230 RLN
-237 YQFAL
+237 
-242 RETPGQ
+242 P
-248 SAREDSDPLLKVPPA
+248 
-263 SRGNQAV
+263 
-270 RGTVP
+270 
-275 LAKRDGEPSPDAVPL
+275 PSP
-290 AKRGGEPSPDAV
+290 RPSP
-302 PLAKRGEPQGADKG
+302 
-316 TTAWHGISAAGA
+316 
-328 VFPSASVNRQAR
+328 
-340 CIALTPFVPL
+340 PL
-350 SREAGEGERAAGRT
+350 SWGERAREWGDST
-364 AARSYTPL
+364 
-372 PQRGRGAGGEGKKW
+372 
-386 APPAHSEPK
+386 
-395 RCTLIRPQGGGQ
+395 
-407 FMNSDH
+407 
-413 AIGIASSVS
+413 SSLTWN
-422 HLLHDSAGRPIAL
+422 LLHDSMGQPIAL

-442 AEQAWLLDA
+442 AEQAWLLNA
-451 LCLAKQY
+451 LYLAKQY
-458 LLVFGGALALIASLT
+458 LFVFGGALALIASLT

-484 FSVAIQR
+484 FSMAIQR
-491 LTSGD
+491 LALGD
-496 WDARVA
+496 WNARVA

-544 ERMHAQLQQ
+544 ERVHAQLQQ

-597 VQMAERLQQPLS
+597 AQMAERLQQPMS

-620 FNDTFGHPAGDE
+620 FNDRFGHPAGDE

-687 PHAPVSAS
+687 RHAPVSAS
-695 FGVATYRRG
+695 FGVATYRHG

-714 DAALYRAKRSGR
+714 DAALYRAKRNGR

>member
-1 MWHNPYVRTGQFRR
+1 M
-15 GRLWARVAVWRLREG
+15 RLWARVAVWRLREG

-42 LLLGVMLG
+42 LLLGVMVG
-50 LMTPLLGVGYLF
+50 LMTLLLGVGYRL
-62 LQHSLE
+62 LQRSLE
-68 MHQQLVQRQRLEAVV
+68 AQQQLVQRQRLEAVV
-83 RALERE
+83 SALERE

-99 YTVWDDAHTAISRR
+99 YTVWDDAHTAISQR

-118 QRNITEWLPQQFHY
+118 RRNITEWLPQQFHY

-146 QAEREWAWLRQTA
+146 QAGREWAWLQRTE
-159 PFQRARRGVSSAG
+159 PFQRAMRGVSSAG
-172 LHRRGETIYLI
+172 LHRRGETIYLL
-183 AAAPIVDEQWRRPP
+183 AAAPFVDEAWSRPP

-203 GRALDATL
+203 GRALDAPL
-211 LQRISQSAGHTG
+211 LRRISQSAGHMG
-223 GVGVQAV
+223 AVQLEAV
-230 RNFSNAD
+230 VAFSDAGR
-237 YQFAL
+237 QPTL
-242 RETPGQ
+242 RKMRGQ
-248 SAREDSDPLLKVPPA
+248 SVQEDSDPLLQVPPA
-263 SRGNQAV
+263 SRGNQAPA
-270 RGTVP
+270 R
-275 LAKRDGEPSPDAVPL
+275 LLSRS
-290 AKRGGEPSPDAV
+290 GGSQAPE
-302 PLAKRGEPQGADKG
+302 R
-316 TTAWHGISAAGA
+316 
-328 VFPSASVNRQAR
+328 FPSRSGE
-340 CIALTPFVPL
+340 
-350 SREAGEGERAAGRT
+350 SRAPERFPSRSGESRAPERFPS
-364 AARSYTPL
+364 RSGGNLKEGGDTL
-372 PQRGRGAGGEGKKW
+372 P
-386 APPAHSEPK
+386 
-395 RCTLIRPQGGGQ
+395 
-407 FMNSDH
+407 
-413 AIGIASSVS
+413 SVS
-422 HLLHDSAGRPIAL
+422 NLLHDSAGQPIAWL
-435 LTVEPPR
+435 MVEPPR
-442 AEQAWLLDA
+442 AEQAWLLNA

-458 LLVFGGALALIASLT
+458 LFVFGGALALIASLT

-478 QSQLRR
+478 QSHLRR
-484 FSVAIQR
+484 FSVVIQR
-491 LTSGD
+491 LASGD
-496 WDARVA
+496 WNARVA

-544 ERMHAQLQQ
+544 ERVHAQLQQ

-586 HRAFQEALHSA
+586 HRAFQESLHSA
-597 VQMAERLQQPLS
+597 AQMAERLQQPLS

-620 FNDTFGHPAGDE
+620 FNDTYGHPAGDE

-659 ALLLPNTTLEQAVQV
+659 ALLLPNTALEQAVQV

>member
-1 MWHNPYVRTGQFRR
+1 
-15 GRLWARVAVWRLREG
+15 VWRLREG

-36 GVRFLW
+36 GVRFMW

-50 LMTPLLGVGYLF
+50 LMTPLLWVGYLF
-62 LQHSLE
+62 LQRSLE
-68 MHQQLVQRQRLEAVV
+68 AQQQLVQRQRLEAVV
-83 RALERE
+83 SALERE

-99 YTVWDDAHTAISRR
+99 YTVWNDAHTAISRR

-118 QRNITEWLPQQFHY
+118 RRNITEWLPQQFHY
-132 DFAVVVDAQGAVVG
+132 DFAVVVDAQGAWAAHTAG
-146 QAEREWAWLRQTA
+146 DWAWLRQTA
-159 PFQRARRGVSSAG
+159 PFQRAMRGVSSAG

-203 GRALDATL
+203 GRALDAKL
-211 LQRISQSAGHTG
+211 LRRISQSAGHTG

-275 LAKRDGEPSPDAVPL
+275 LAKRGGEPSPDAVPLAKQGGEPSPDAVPL
-290 AKRGGEPSPDAV
+290 AKRGGELSPDAV
-302 PLAKRGEPQGADKG
+302 PLAKRGE
-316 TTAWHGISAAGA
+316 
-328 VFPSASVNRQAR
+328 
-340 CIALTPFVPL
+340 
-350 SREAGEGERAAGRT
+350 
-364 AARSYTPL
+364 
-372 PQRGRGAGGEGKKW
+372 
-386 APPAHSEPK
+386 
-395 RCTLIRPQGGGQ
+395 PQGGGQ

-422 HLLHDSAGRPIAL
+422 HLLRDSAGQPIAL

-442 AEQAWLLDA
+442 AEQAWLLNA
-451 LCLAKQY
+451 LRLAKQY

-484 FSVAIQR
+484 FSVVIQR
-491 LTSGD
+491 LASGD
-496 WDARVA
+496 WNARVA

-544 ERMHAQLQQ
+544 ERVHAQLQQ

-586 HRAFQEALHSA
+586 HRAFQESLHSA
-597 VQMAERLQQPLS
+597 AQMAERLQQPLS

-620 FNDTFGHPAGDE
+620 FNDTYGHPAGDE

>member
-1 MWHNPYVRTGQFRR
+1 M
-15 GRLWARVAVWRLREG
+15 RLWARVAVWRLREG

-50 LMTPLLGVGYLF
+50 LMAPLLGVGYLF

-83 RALERE
+83 CALERE

-99 YTVWDDAHTAISRR
+99 YTVWDDAYAAVQRR
-113 DAPWI
+113 DAAWVH
-118 QRNITEWLPQQFHY
+118 RNITAWLPQQFHY
-132 DFAVVVDAQGAVVG
+132 DFAIVVDAQGAVVG
-146 QAEREWAWLRQTA
+146 QAGREWAWLRQTEL
-159 PFQRARRGVSSAG
+159 FQRARRGVGSAG

-183 AAAPIVDEQWRRPP
+183 AAAPFVDDAWSRPP

-211 LQRISQSAGHTG
+211 LQRISQSAGHMG
-223 GVGVQAV
+223 AVQLEAV
-230 RNFSNAD
+230 VAFSDAD
-237 YQFAL
+237 RQLTL
-242 RETPGQ
+242 RKMLGQ
-248 SAREDSDPLLKVPPA
+248 SVQEDSDPLLQVPPA
-263 SRGNQAV
+263 SRGNQAPA
-270 RGTVP
+270 R
-275 LAKRDGEPSPDAVPL
+275 LLSRS
-290 AKRGGEPSPDAV
+290 GGSQAPE
-302 PLAKRGEPQGADKG
+302 R
-316 TTAWHGISAAGA
+316 
-328 VFPSASVNRQAR
+328 FPSRSGGNLKEGGDTLPS
-340 CIALTPFVPL
+340 IA
-350 SREAGEGERAAGRT
+350 
-364 AARSYTPL
+364 Y
-372 PQRGRGAGGEGKKW
+372 
-386 APPAHSEPK
+386 
-395 RCTLIRPQGGGQ
+395 
-407 FMNSDH
+407 
-413 AIGIASSVS
+413 
-422 HLLHDSAGRPIAL
+422 LLHDSTGQPIAW

-442 AEQAWLLDA
+442 AEQAWLLNA

-458 LLVFGGALALIASLT
+458 LFVFGGALALIASLT

-478 QSQLRR
+478 QSHLRR

-491 LTSGD
+491 LASGD
-496 WDARVA
+496 WGARIA

-597 VQMAERLQQPLS
+597 AQMAERLQQPLS

-659 ALLLPNTTLEQAVQV
+659 ALLLPNTALEQAVQV

>member
-1 MWHNPYVRTGQFRR
+1 M
-15 GRLWARVAVWRLREG
+15 RLGARVAVWRLREG

-50 LMTPLLGVGYLF
+50 LMTLLLGVGYRL
-62 LQHSLE
+62 LQRSLE
-68 MHQQLVQRQRLEAVV
+68 AQQQLVQRQRLEAVV
-83 RALERE
+83 SALERE

-99 YTVWDDAHTAISRR
+99 YTVWDDAHAAVSRR

-118 QRNITEWLPQQFHY
+118 RRNITEWLPQQFHY
-132 DFAVVVDAQGAVVG
+132 DFAVVVDAQGTVVG
-146 QAEREWAWLRQTA
+146 QAGREWAWLQRTEL
-159 PFQRARRGVSSAG
+159 FQRARRGVGSAG
-172 LHRRGETIYLI
+172 LYRRGDTVYML
-183 AAAPIVDEQWRRPP
+183 AAAPIVDEAWRRSH

-211 LQRISQSAGHTG
+211 LRRISQSAGHTG

-275 LAKRDGEPSPDAVPL
+275 LAKQGGEPSPDAVPLAKRGGEPSPDAVPL

-302 PLAKRGEPQGADKG
+302 PLAKRGEPQG
-316 TTAWHGISAAGA
+316 
-328 VFPSASVNRQAR
+328 
-340 CIALTPFVPL
+340 
-350 SREAGEGERAAGRT
+350 
-364 AARSYTPL
+364 
-372 PQRGRGAGGEGKKW
+372 
-386 APPAHSEPK
+386 
-395 RCTLIRPQGGGQ
+395 GGQ

-422 HLLHDSAGRPIAL
+422 HLLRDSAGQPIAW

-442 AEQAWLLDA
+442 AEQAWLLDV
-451 LCLAKQY
+451 LSLAKQY

-478 QSQLRR
+478 QSHLRR

-491 LTSGD
+491 LASGD
-496 WDARVA
+496 WGARIA

-544 ERMHAQLQQ
+544 ERVHAQLQQ

-597 VQMAERLQQPLS
+597 AQMAERLQQPLS
-609 LVMFDIDHFKQ
+609 LIMLDIDHFKQ
-620 FNDTFGHPAGDE
+620 FNDRFGHPAGDE
-632 LLRQVA
+632 LLQQVA

-674 AERLRQQIRAIEN
+674 AERLRQQIRAIKN
-687 PHAPVSAS
+687 PHAFVSAS
-695 FGVATYRRG
+695 FGVAAYRSG

-714 DAALYRAKRSGR
+714 DAALYRAKRNGR

>member
-1 MWHNPYVRTGQFRR
+1 M
-15 GRLWARVAVWRLREG
+15 RLWARVAVWRLREG

-42 LLLGVMLG
+42 LLLGVMLA
-50 LMTPLLGVGYLF
+50 LMTPLLGLGCLF
-62 LQHSLE
+62 LQRSLE
-68 MHQQLVQRQRLEAVV
+68 AHQQLVQRQRLAAVV
-83 RALERE
+83 SALDRE
-89 LAALLRQVQD
+89 LAMLLRQAQD
-99 YTVWDDAHTAISRR
+99 YTVWDDAYAAVQRR
-113 DAPWI
+113 DAAWVH
-118 QRNITEWLPQQFHY
+118 RNITEWLPQQFHY

-146 QAEREWAWLRQTA
+146 QAGREWAWLRQTELL
-159 PFQRARRGVSSAG
+159 QRARRGVSSAG
-172 LHRRGETIYLI
+172 LHRQGETIYLL

-211 LQRISQSAGHTG
+211 LRRISQSAGHTG
-223 GVGVQAV
+223 GVGV
-230 RNFSNAD
+230 
-237 YQFAL
+237 
-242 RETPGQ
+242 
-248 SAREDSDPLLKVPPA
+248 LLNP
-263 SRGNQAV
+263 
-270 RGTVP
+270 
-275 LAKRDGEPSPDAVPL
+275 PSP
-290 AKRGGEPSPDAV
+290 RPSP
-302 PLAKRGEPQGADKG
+302 PFTREERGWEWGDS
-316 TTAWHGISAAGA
+316 TRS
-328 VFPSASVNRQAR
+328 
-340 CIALTPFVPL
+340 LT
-350 SREAGEGERAAGRT
+350 
-364 AARSYTPL
+364 
-372 PQRGRGAGGEGKKW
+372 W
-386 APPAHSEPK
+386 
-395 RCTLIRPQGGGQ
+395 
-407 FMNSDH
+407 N
-413 AIGIASSVS
+413 
-422 HLLHDSAGRPIAL
+422 LLHDSTGQPIAW

-442 AEQAWLLDA
+442 AEQAWLLDV
-451 LCLAKQY
+451 LGLAKQY

-473 MVLLL
+473 MMLLL

-484 FSVAIQR
+484 FSMAIQR
-491 LTSGD
+491 LALGD
-496 WDARVA
+496 WNARVA

-597 VQMAERLQQPLS
+597 AQMAERLQQPLS
-609 LVMFDIDHFKQ
+609 LIMLDIDHFKQ
-620 FNDTFGHPAGDE
+620 FNDRFGHPAGDE
-632 LLRQVA
+632 LLQQVA

-674 AERLRQQIRAIEN
+674 AERLRQQIRAIKN
-687 PHAPVSAS
+687 PHAFVSAS
-695 FGVATYRRG
+695 FGVAAYRSG

-714 DAALYRAKRSGR
+714 DAALYRAKRNGR

>member
-1 MWHNPYVRTGQFRR
+1 M
-15 GRLWARVAVWRLREG
+15 WRLREG

-42 LLLGVMLG
+42 LLLGVILA
-50 LMTPLLGVGYLF
+50 LMTPLLGLGYLF
-62 LQHSLE
+62 LQRSLE
-68 MHQQLVQRQRLEAVV
+68 AHQQLVQRQRLAAVV
-83 RALERE
+83 SALDRE
-89 LAALLRQVQD
+89 LAMLLRQVQD
-99 YTVWDDAHTAISRR
+99 YTVWEDAHAAVSRR
-113 DAPWI
+113 DAEWVH
-118 QRNITEWLPQQFHY
+118 RNIVGWLPQQFHY

-146 QAEREWAWLRQTA
+146 QAGREWAWLQRTE

-172 LHRRGETIYLI
+172 LHRQGEAIYLL

-203 GRALDATL
+203 GRALDAPL
-211 LQRISQSAGHTG
+211 LRRISQSAGHMG
-223 GVGVQAV
+223 AVQLEAV
-230 RNFSNAD
+230 VAFSDAD
-237 YQFAL
+237 RQPTL
-242 RETPGQ
+242 RKMRGQ
-248 SAREDSDPLLKVPPA
+248 SVQEDSDPLLQVPPA
-263 SRGNQAV
+263 SRGNQAPA
-270 RGTVP
+270 R
-275 LAKRDGEPSPDAVPL
+275 LLSRS
-290 AKRGGEPSPDAV
+290 GGSQAPE
-302 PLAKRGEPQGADKG
+302 R
-316 TTAWHGISAAGA
+316 
-328 VFPSASVNRQAR
+328 FPSRSGGNHKEGGDTLPS
-340 CIALTPFVPL
+340 IA
-350 SREAGEGERAAGRT
+350 
-364 AARSYTPL
+364 Y
-372 PQRGRGAGGEGKKW
+372 
-386 APPAHSEPK
+386 
-395 RCTLIRPQGGGQ
+395 
-407 FMNSDH
+407 
-413 AIGIASSVS
+413 
-422 HLLHDSAGRPIAL
+422 LLHDSTGQPIAWL
-435 LTVEPPR
+435 IVEPPR

-514 AFNQMAQQLQQ
+514 AFNQMAHQLQQ

-538 AQNEEL
+538 AQKAEL
-544 ERMHAQLQQ
+544 EQMHRQLQQ

-597 VQMAERLQQPLS
+597 AQMAERLQQPLS

-620 FNDTFGHPAGDE
+620 FNDRFGHPAGDE

-659 ALLLPNTTLEQAVQV
+659 ALLLPNTALEQAVQV

-704 TPPATLVYEA
+704 MPPATLVYEA
-714 DAALYRAKRSGR
+714 DAALYRAKRGGR
-726 DQVCVYQPEAA
+726 DRVCVYQPEAA